1 MAFNASCRMRGTIQ
15 FLGTGASTGV
25 PVIGCQCAVCTSK
38 DPKNRRLRTGARI
51 FAKNK
56 ELLIDATPDFRQQ
69 ALLYDIKAPD
79 ALLLTH
85 THYDH
90 IGGLEELRVYT
101 VGGAP
106 PTPCY
111 LSQKSFSNLKKLFY
125 YHFDPKS
132 DDRSFAAEYDFH
144 LLDNRSGS
152 FDIDDL
158 NVFYFTYSQGE
169 MLVTGFRIGG
179 LAYVTDIKQYDE
191 EIFSHLVDLDVL
203 VLSALRFSPSKMQMT
218 FDEALSFAKRVQAKK
233 TYLTHLSHEIDNKLS
248 ADLKEDVMIAYDGLQ
263 VEFSLER

>member
-1 MAFNASCRMRGTIQ
+1 MSGIIQ

-25 PVIGCQCAVCTSK
+25 PVIGCRCAVCASK
-38 DPKNRRLRTGARI
+38 DPKNKRLRTSARI

-56 ELLIDATPDFRQQ
+56 EILIDATPDFRQQ

-90 IGGLEELRVYT
+90 IGGLEELRVYSLE
-101 VGGAP
+101 GAP
-106 PTPCY
+106 PIPCY

-132 DDRSFAAEYDFH
+132 NDRNFAAEYRFH
-144 LLDNRSGS
+144 ILDNRSGS
-152 FDIDDL
+152 FDLDD
-158 NVFYFTYSQGE
+158 VHIRYFTYSQGE
-169 MLVTGFRIGG
+169 MVVTGFRIGG

-191 EIFSHLVDLDVL
+191 EIFAYLSDLDVL
-203 VLSALRFSPSKMQMT
+203 VLSALRFSPSRMQMT
-218 FDEALSFAKRVQAKK
+218 FDEAISFVKRVRPKK
-233 TYLTHLSHEIDNKLS
+233 TYFTHLSHEIEFNRLS
-248 ADLKEDVMIAYDGLQ
+248 KELGEDMMIAYDSLQ
-263 VEFSLER
+263 VEFSLEKAK